1 MLVYL
6 NDMVFRVVKGDLR
19 HYTYVLFNSVLEQ

>member
-6 NDMVFRVVKGDLR
+6 NDMVFRVVKGNLML
-19 HYTYVLFNSVLEQ
+19 HTYALFNSVLEQ